1 MNIKLLFFTSTIL
14 STLALNGQT
23 FDTKTLSVNNHKIG
37 LQSNGDF
44 HRSSD
49 LTQSISEFPN
59 SSGTNCIYAQSLWL
73 GGINQNSELKLGAN
87 VYRQSGLDFY
97 PGPIATTYSTAYD
110 NMYDNVWH
118 LTKDEVET
126 HMANYNTAGYIVP
139 NAIALW
145 PGNGNTANGEA
156 QNLAPYADL
165 NNNNF
170 YEPEL
175 GEHPLIR
182 GDEALYVI
190 YNDNRAPHTESG
202 GGIIGAEVHLMLY
215 AYENTGEDHID
226 NVIYSHYE
234 IYNRSPDNNFDN
246 FYISSWLD
254 FEIGNGSDDFVGTQT
269 QQNMIYG
276 YNGSSSDLDYG
287 TNPPAYGFILLN
299 ENLTHSMLY
308 NNDNNPVAGNPTIP
322 ADYYNYMISNW
333 KNGTHLM
340 NLVDSA
346 EIDYIYPGDSDTTN
360 YANWSEITDGNAP
373 SDRRMLGSTHFQN
386 FGPGNKICLDYAA
399 IFARDMSLNNVEQVD
414 HLSSIATSVQN
425 FYYNQYDDCEDISDL
440 ALIEINI
447 NAINSIKITNENQN
461 YTIQLDQA
469 LTMDLNINVVDILG
483 RSISNSILK
492 QGDKELTIQI
502 SPSNKGIYF
511 VNCKNT
517 EINESVKLLID

>member
-1 MNIKLLFFTSTIL
+1 MNIKLLIFTSTVL

-23 FDTKTLSVNNHKIG
+23 FDTKTLSVNNHKIAI
-37 LQSNGDF
+37 QSNGDY

-59 SSGTNCIYAQSLWL
+59 SSGTNCVYAQSIWL
-73 GGINQNSELKLGAN
+73 GGINQNSELKLAAN

-97 PGPIATTYSTAYD
+97 PGPIATTYTTAYD
-110 NMYDNVWH
+110 NLYDNVWH
-118 LTKDEVET
+118 LTKDEIET
-126 HMANYNTAGYIVP
+126 HMANYNTAGYQVP
-139 NAIALW
+139 NSIASW

-182 GDEALYVI
+182 GDEALFVI
-190 YNDNRAPHTESG
+190 YNDGRALHTESG
-202 GGIIGAEVHLMLY
+202 GGIIGAEIHLMLY
-215 AYENTGEDHID
+215 AYENTGEDHKD

-234 IYNRSPDNNFDN
+234 IYNRSQNNNFDN

-254 FEIGNGSDDFVGTQT
+254 FEIGEGTDDFVGTQI

-276 YNGSSSDLDYG
+276 YNGASSDLDYG
-287 TNPPAYGFILLN
+287 ANPPAYGFMLLN
-299 ENLTHSMLY
+299 ENLTHSIVY
-308 NNDNNPVAGNPTIP
+308 TNNMHSIYGNPIIP

-333 KNGTHLM
+333 KDGSTLINPL
-340 NLVDSA
+340 DST
-346 EIDYIYPGDSDTTN
+346 ETNYMFPGDSDTTTSN
-360 YANWSEITDGNAP
+360 NWSETTIGNAP
-373 SDRRMLGSTHFQN
+373 ADRRMLGSTNFQN
-386 FGPGNKICLDYAA
+386 FGPGNKICLDYAS
-399 IFARDMSLNNVEQVD
+399 IFARDMSLNNMEQVD
-414 HLSSIATSVQN
+414 HLSSMASNVQN
-425 FYYNQYDDCEDISDL
+425 FYYTQYDDCNDLSDL

-447 NAINSIKITNENQN
+447 NANNSIKITNENQLF
-461 YTIQLDQA
+461 TIQLDIA
-469 LTMDLNINVVDILG
+469 LTRDLNINVVDVLG

-492 QGDKELTIQI
+492 QGDKVLTMQI
-502 SPSNKGIYF
+502 PQSNKGIYI

-517 EINESVKLLID
+517 EINESIKLLIN